1 MIGCLRTR
9 IRKQPIIA
17 LYFESETVLK
27 FNNLEER
34 RRMMK
39 ARALLR
45 FSSVCVC
52 VCVCVCGHFILY
64 LPLFL
69 EVGHSD
75 FFVCSAALVD
85 TEKHTG
91 HKSEDNVLS

>member
-1 MIGCLRTR
+1 M
-9 IRKQPIIA
+9 
-17 LYFESETVLK
+17 
-27 FNNLEER
+27 
-34 RRMMK
+34 
-39 ARALLR
+39 
-45 FSSVCVC
+45 
-52 VCVCVCGHFILY
+52 CGHFILY